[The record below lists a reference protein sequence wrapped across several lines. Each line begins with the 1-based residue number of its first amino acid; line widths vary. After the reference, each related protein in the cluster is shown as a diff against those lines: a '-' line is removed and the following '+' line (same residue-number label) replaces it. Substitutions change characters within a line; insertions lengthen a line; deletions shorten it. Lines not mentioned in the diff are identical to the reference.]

1 MTPKQAVL
9 ELLDRLPED
18 CTLEEIQYRLYL
30 LQAVERGRQDVLE
43 GRTLSHED
51 FVRELKARRLRGAK

>member
-1 MTPKQAVL
+1 MTTKQAVL
-9 ELLDRLPED
+9 ELLDKLPED

-43 GRTLSHED
+43 GKTLSHEH